1 VGPLNFL
8 GKVFQLRVSRH
19 LGRVREQIA
28 RFSHDSGMGIAG
40 HGSTRIQR
48 ELRDHHMFNVKKLAL
63 SLAIAGTA
71 LTSTATA
78 QYGKKEGG
86 YVGSYSGGYTT
97 VVYNFLKHFNHDQ
110 YYWSREHMWETSN
123 DYFVDAMDIA
133 IFGGYGNKWFF
144 VGTDN
149 KGVDL
154 RYVSNG
160 PDDGFGDCN
169 SEFVAFQSSKVVPAP
184 PDSSL
189 WAYNWTRSSGAFEG
203 LHQAMGFRTH
213 SYQSTDQDVTN
224 VFGIYTRAGYGVFQS
239 WFHGIALEAHSYEFG
254 SAVMYPTAW
263 NDTYYSFIA
272 DPPANSTWLSC
283 WYQH

>member
-19 LGRVREQIA
+19 LGRVRERTA
-28 RFSHDSGMGIAG
+28 RLSHDSGMGIAG
-40 HGSTRIQR
+40 RGSTRIQR
-48 ELRDHHMFNVKKLAL
+48 ELRNHHMFNVKKLAL

-78 QYGKKEGG
+78 QVEKKEGG
-86 YVGSYSGGYTT
+86 YAGTYNEGHDT
-97 VVYNFLKHFNHDQ
+97 VVYNFLRHFNFDQ
-110 YYWSREHMWETSN
+110 YYWSKDFCWESHN
-123 DYFVDAMDIA
+123 DSFVDDMDIA
-133 IFGGYGNKWFF
+133 IFAGHGSNWHF

-160 PDDGFGDCN
+160 ADDGYGDDNC
-169 SEFVAFQSSKVVPAP
+169 EFVAFQSCGVVPSP
-184 PDSSL
+184 LDSSQ

-203 LHQAMGFRTH
+203 LHQAMGFRNS

-224 VFGIYTRAGYGVFQS
+224 VFGVFTRFGYGVWQS
-239 WFHGIALEAHSYEFG
+239 WFLGINLEAYSYEFG
-254 SAVMYPTAW
+254 CAVMYPTAE

-272 DPPANSTWLSC
+272 DPPANSSWLKC
-283 WYQH
+283 WYHY